1 MFKERDRIQKLIR
14 DTIITLCNSGLEFDT
29 ELSVEGLLGIT
40 LDHKDILLVN
50 INEIIKTQQKGRQVD
65 EHSPADDKP
74 LQVASNT
81 SRRSTSIYKNGVGI
95 RNSETT
101 IQEADHSADDLYEG
115 DTASEILD
123 EDAAVSG
130 QETYDRMH
138 PGTNSSDADY
148 KYQNSEHV
156 IVIKEEPG
164 DYDDGNRD
172 QQPHNGAAAMQQHCT
187 TPMFPE
193 FTQDSFPHLSSTEMS
208 SNKATASHIHAAGDD
223 VDFDTVLPSY
233 TDHLKD
239 EPAELLNQNNGEIM
253 NCWFNPSSVANF
265 DMSGSSL
272 ASMPNPQHRLWAPKQ
287 ATSSG
292 LTHASMTDQVTSP
305 SYNQSVCIYIYVYIF
320 ICCINID
327 YNSSCLDSIKGS

>member
-50 INEIIKTQQKGRQVD
+50 INEIIKTQQKGREVD
-65 EHSPADDKP
+65 EYSPADDKP

-81 SRRSTSIYKNGVGI
+81 SRRSTPRYKNGVGI
-95 RNSETT
+95 RNSETAV
-101 IQEADHSADDLYEG
+101 QDADYSGDDMYEG
-115 DTASEILD
+115 DTASEIVD
-123 EDAAVSG
+123 EDAAVSR
-130 QETYDRMH
+130 QEDTYDRRH

-148 KYQNSEHV
+148 KYENSEHV
-156 IVIKEEPG
+156 IVIKEEP
-164 DYDDGNRD
+164 DDCDDDSRD
-172 QQPHNGAAAMQQHCT
+172 QQPHNGAAAGQQHCT

-193 FTQDSFPHLSSTEMS
+193 FTQDTFPHLSSTEMS
-208 SNKATASHIHAAGDD
+208 SNKATASHIPAAED

-265 DMSGSSL
+265 DVSGLSL
-272 ASMPNPQHRLWAPKQ
+272 PSMPNPQHRLWAPKQ
-287 ATSSG
+287 VTSSG
-292 LTHASMTDQVTSP
+292 LSHPSMADQVTASKCP
-305 SYNQSVCIYIYVYIF
+305 SYSQLVCVYIYIA
-320 ICCINID
+320 
-327 YNSSCLDSIKGS
+327 